1 MRSSRVVLLTL
12 VILSLLIIA
21 LGCKYH
27 DENAHLNSTAQ
38 EKTEE
43 KTEERNKM
51 KLGYMLFY
59 VSDVE
64 KTLEFYESAFGL
76 ERKYINVEGDKGYG
90 ELDTG
95 ATTLGFVSYAQVKSV
110 GVSFL
115 EPQPTGPAQA
125 VEIGFVTEDVTA
137 AYEKAV
143 QQGATAVAPP
153 AEKPWGQ
160 TVSYV
165 RDINGF
171 LVEICSEVSK

>member
-1 MRSSRVVLLTL
+1 MRRGRVGLL
-12 VILSLLIIA
+12 VIVISSLLITA
-21 LGCKYH
+21 SGCNDH
-27 DENAHLNSTAQ
+27 DENAHSNNAAQ
-38 EKTEE
+38 EKTDW
-43 KTEERNKM
+43 RNTM

-64 KTLEFYESAFGL
+64 KTLGFYESAFGL
-76 ERKYINVEGDKGYG
+76 DRKLYNVEGDKEYG

-95 ATTLGFVSYAQVKSV
+95 ATTLGFISYAQVKSA
-110 GVSFL
+110 GISFL
-115 EPQPTGPAQA
+115 ESQRTGPAQS
-125 VEIGFVTEDVTA
+125 VEIGFVTEDVAA
-137 AYEKAV
+137 AYEKAI

>member
-1 MRSSRVVLLTL
+1 MGRIRVVLLAV
-12 VILSLLIIA
+12 VIFSLLITA
-21 LGCKYH
+21 LGYSGAAG
-27 DENAHLNSTAQ
+27 NGRLNNTAQ
-38 EKTEE
+38 EKTG
-43 KTEERNKM
+43 ERNMM

-76 ERKYINVEGDKGYG
+76 ERKFINVEGDKGYG

-95 ATTLGFVSYAQVKSV
+95 ATTLGFVSYAQVKSA

-115 EPQPTGPAQA
+115 EPQPNGPAQA

-143 QQGATAVAPP
+143 QLGASAVAPP
-153 AEKPWGQ
+153 VEKPWGQ

-171 LVEICSEVSK
+171 LVEICSEISK